1 MYWMGKLAR
10 EMMQELA
17 ENVTFELVPD
27 SMHWIPEEN
36 PEGFVSLLTRWMNGI
51 QAKQM

>member
-1 MYWMGKLAR
+1 
-10 EMMQELA
+10 MMQELA

-36 PEGFVSLLTRWMNGI
+36 PAGFVELLTRWMG
-51 QAKQM
+51 QVREGQK